1 MARTGQAPRA
11 RAGGARARPL
21 QVDFDLT
28 CQRERSCGLRGAMFA
43 LRASGARRKG
53 HRPQPTGSP
62 HGARALAGTRT
73 YRDGRVALT
82 RVTALGGLRRRRG
95 AGFPPTGPHAARAAI
110 GHECVRR
117 GGAWAAWRGR
127 RRVVVYTHRSDKPGR
142 APAAAP
148 VGADAVPHVEPPGTR
163 SGVFGGD
170 AGSRVPVARFSVC
183 RRAGRPRCYHAV
195 QTRQCRVKA
204 HIQPNRRGF
213 HTDNVIH
220 ADRERG
226 GARGRTRQY
235 RYGSTQRVLLAGSR
249 HHRPSRQT
257 IVREN
262 EGRLYPRRM

>member
-1 MARTGQAPRA
+1 MNAARA
-11 RAGGARARPL
+11 RAARAHVHCRSRL
-21 QVDFDLT
+21 DFDLT

-43 LRASGARRKG
+43 LRVPGARATG
-53 HRPQPTGSP
+53 TQPTESP

-95 AGFPPTGPHAARAAI
+95 AVPPPTGPHAARAAI

-148 VGADAVPHVEPPGTR
+148 VGADAVPHVWNRLERGRR
-163 SGVFGGD
+163 SGEFGGD

-213 HTDNVIH
+213 HTDNH
-220 ADRERG
+220 TCRQRERRDA
-226 GARGRTRQY
+226 GAHKTVQIRIHTA
-235 RYGSTQRVLLAGSR
+235 SA
-249 HHRPSRQT
+249 
-257 IVREN
+257 
-262 EGRLYPRRM
+262 PRREPASQTQPADHSPRE

>member
-1 MARTGQAPRA
+1 MNGQAAA
-11 RAGGARARPL
+11 RAHVHCRSRL
-21 QVDFDLT
+21 DVDLT

-43 LRASGARRKG
+43 LRVPGASGKG
-53 HRPQPTGSP
+53 HRPQPTESP
-62 HGARALAGTRT
+62 YGARALAGTRT

-95 AGFPPTGPHAARAAI
+95 AGFPLSPPTGPHAARAAI

-148 VGADAVPHVEPPGTR
+148 VGADADVPHVEPPGTR
-163 SGVFGGD
+163 SGEFGGD

-213 HTDNVIH
+213 HTDNH
-220 ADRERG
+220 TCRQRESGRG
-226 GARGRTRQY
+226 GAQDSTDTDPHSECSSPGAGITDPAGR
-235 RYGSTQRVLLAGSR
+235 
-249 HHRPSRQT
+249 P
-257 IVREN
+257 
-262 EGRLYPRRM
+262 